1 MVYIF
6 FDKKSFGCAVASADK
21 STNKSIIIPE
31 HQLPKK
37 LGKFIIRI
45 FGKQKVHSFFLRCCY
60 CRYGVIKKI

>member
-6 FDKKSFGCAVASADK
+6 FDKKYFGCAVTSADK

-37 LGKFIIRI
+37 IRQIIRI
-45 FGKQKVHSFFLRCCY
+45 FEKQKVHSFF
-60 CRYGVIKKI
+60 